1 MVHEYYH
8 QFLVRIAIA
17 RHLDLNLGGLVGK
30 QRCARVVSDAESLIR
45 GFTLGDPSVQLNSQN

>member
-1 MVHEYYH
+1 MHQYYH

-17 RHLDLNLGGLVGK
+17 RHHDLNPGGLVGK
-30 QRCARVVSDAESLIR
+30 QRCARVVSDADSFIR